1 MTISDINIDYN
12 ITCIKL
18 LVCGHRVN
26 RILQYIIHFTFC
38 ITPWSLLGNR
48 SSALRDF
55 CHSLYNMKKIIPS
68 SNQNSKKCQNLT
80 CAQNTMLTQGIQKVS
95 VKDTDSGH
103 TQHTKQEIQRQC
115 LLQSLCILFSHRML
129 QTERRWDF
137 RKLGKLVMSKL
148 CSRLPRGN
156 IVSQLYWDWNRFT
169 RKCQCCLLYITLEK
183 QLILLAQVLGLWELN
198 NKL

>member
-1 MTISDINIDYN
+1 MYSSGVRHSSTLPHFFCVCVKIFFNGSNVALLSACPDEWEFKMKKNIHMTISDINIDYN

-103 TQHTKQEIQRQC
+103 T
-115 LLQSLCILFSHRML
+115 
-129 QTERRWDF
+129 
-137 RKLGKLVMSKL
+137 
-148 CSRLPRGN
+148 
-156 IVSQLYWDWNRFT
+156 
-169 RKCQCCLLYITLEK
+169 
-183 QLILLAQVLGLWELN
+183 
-198 NKL
+198 